1 MINLARVEELR
12 FNDVALVQSIAAV
25 PKIMR
30 VIAEST
36 GLRFVCVAR
45 VTDQSWTSCALLDR
59 LGFGLV
65 PGSDLVLSST
75 LCDTVREQRA
85 SIVIDNVS
93 TSAVYH
99 DHPTPK
105 QYGFES
111 YFSIPLYWQ
120 NGEFFGTLCGLD
132 PAPNELS
139 ARKVIDSLHL
149 YAELISLQLDTEK
162 RVILSEDALQ
172 KERETAELREQ
183 FIAVLGH
190 DLRTPLSSIING
202 AELIKLISPLEKVS
216 GVADRILRSGNRI
229 AHLVDDLMDFARG
242 RLGGGIP
249 LAMTSAVDIGV
260 QLRHAVAELE
270 SNHPGRAI
278 NTEIDVPQQLRCDP
292 DRLTQLLSNL
302 LVNALTHGDPQTAVD
317 VIAHCRAGVL
327 LISVSNQGI
336 PIRPDILQRLFQPF
350 WRGTEATPGIS
361 GLGLGLYIASQIAKS
376 HKGEL
381 IVDSTEECT
390 IFRFS
395 MAVGE
400 AEQPSI

>member
-1 MINLARVEELR
+1 MSNLSTAGELK
-12 FNDVALVQSIAAV
+12 FNDVVLVQSIAAV

-36 GLRFVCVAR
+36 GLRFVCIAR
-45 VTDQSWTSCALLDR
+45 ITDNTWTSCALLDR

-65 PGSDLVLSST
+65 PGSELVLSST

-85 SIVIDNVS
+85 SVFIDNVS
-93 TSAVYH
+93 TSALYH

-111 YFSIPLYWQ
+111 YFSVPLYWQ

-132 PAPNELS
+132 PAPNDLS
-139 ARKVIDSLHL
+139 TGKVIDSLHL

-172 KERETAELREQ
+172 EERDTAELREQ

-190 DLRTPLSSIING
+190 DLRTPLSSILNG
-202 AELIKLISPLEKVS
+202 AELIKLMSPLDKVNS
-216 GVADRILRSGNRI
+216 VADRILRSGNRI

-249 LAMTSAVDIGV
+249 LAMTIASDLDA
-260 QLRHAVAELE
+260 QLRHVVSELE
-270 SNHPGRAI
+270 SNYPGRVI
-278 NTEIDVPQQLRCDP
+278 NTDIDVPQQLRCDP
-292 DRLTQLLSNL
+292 GRLTQLLSNL
-302 LVNALTHGDPQTAVD
+302 LVNALMHGDPEKAVD
-317 VIAHCRAGVL
+317 VTAHCHASVL
-327 LISVSNQGI
+327 QICVSNQGNA
-336 PIRPDILQRLFQPF
+336 IRPDILGRLFQPF
-350 WRGTEATPGIS
+350 WRGTETAPGIS

-376 HKGEL
+376 HEGEL
-381 IVDSTEECT
+381 IVDSTGERT
-390 IFRFS
+390 IFTFS
-395 MAVGE
+395 MATGS
-400 AEQPSI
+400 AEQTSI